1 MRFPFNVK
9 LIFGIS
15 AVTVPSGQARPLA
28 KVYIASALEQ
38 TAPFLEA
45 PGDAILLNGVTQN
58 ARGGGEIG
66 DHGFQADL
74 FFAVTVLFRPS

>member
-9 LIFGIS
+9 LIFGIG

-28 KVYIASALEQ
+28 KVYIASATEQ

-45 PGDAILLNGVTQN
+45 PGDAILPNGVTQN
-58 ARGGGEIG
+58 ANREIG
-66 DHGFQADL
+66 GPGFQADL
-74 FFAVTVLFRPS
+74 FFTATVLFRPS